1 MSMKKSMESMKRQ
14 RGAVLIVALV
24 ILLVVTA
31 LGAAAMRSATLEMRM
46 ASNSQER
53 QQAFDAAE
61 AALRNAEAWL
71 DLNGHISQ
79 AKVGCTGNGC
89 YSNTC
94 TGGRCWFGEW
104 PNPQHD
110 QCDRT
115 PATLPSQQVWA
126 DSTLEVWSTA
136 TRHVVVDLDGID
148 DANDPRYIIEF
159 QCFIEDFGGCDLNI
173 DGDCPAMYR
182 ITALGQSNSGRV
194 KTLLQ
199 SVYRVNL

>member
-1 MSMKKSMESMKRQ
+1 MTHTMHNQ

-46 ASNSQER
+46 ANNSQER

-71 DLNGHISQ
+71 DLNGHMSQ
-79 AKVGCTGNGC
+79 AKVGCTGSGC

-94 TGGRCWFGEW
+94 TGGRCWFGNW
-104 PNPQHD
+104 PGTQHI

-115 PATLPSQQVWA
+115 TAILP
-126 DSTLEVWSTA
+126 
-136 TRHVVVDLDGID
+136 
-148 DANDPRYIIEF
+148 
-159 QCFIEDFGGCDLNI
+159 
-173 DGDCPAMYR
+173 
-182 ITALGQSNSGRV
+182 
-194 KTLLQ
+194 
-199 SVYRVNL
+199 